1 MAMDY
6 LDEETLV
13 IDKASKGSANTES
26 DQAFS
31 KLVAVHS
38 TSAQEE
44 FLRHF
49 DKAENQLINISSDL
63 LTKTLKI
70 STLSEPD
77 DLTVFRE
84 QFIQG
89 INDIKAQATELT
101 YPIAVIDKL
110 CFLYAVVIDE
120 FIIYT
125 EWGEKRGWEN
135 KTLLSELFGM
145 RNGGELF
152 FSVAEKAARQPHKL
166 IDLLEIIYLFINI
179 GFKGQYREGGAEQL
193 KAFVHQLEQTISQYR
208 TVSGVHCRTK
218 VKLPEVRKPTR
229 RKRYFITSLFFFCL
243 IATSIGLTEFW
254 YTKTHTQRAR
264 DFTFLPNFSERY
276 VLSGEVKDIVF
287 ISQDNDLES
296 PPRHA
301 SKAQAVETSQ
311 RTNLTPSTAN
321 WLVQLATFS
330 SKKNAQAFINNLS
343 PSAYEPIISPYKK
356 YYRVILRA
364 STSEEARRTK
374 AWYVENDQ
382 INAIIVRTSAH
393 DLNKE
398 ESN

>member
-1 MAMDY
+1 MVMDY
-6 LDEETLV
+6 LDEETLI
-13 IDKASKGSANTES
+13 IDKAPKGSTDTET
-26 DQAFS
+26 DQVAS

-49 DKAENQLINISSDL
+49 DKAENQLFNISSDL
-63 LTKTLKI
+63 LTKTLKL
-70 STLSEPD
+70 STLSEPE
-77 DLTVFRE
+77 DLTIFRE
-84 QFIQG
+84 QLIQG

-120 FIIYT
+120 FIIYS
-125 EWGEKRGWEN
+125 EWGEKNGWEN

-179 GFKGQYREGGAEQL
+179 GFKGQYREGNADQL
-193 KAFVHQLEQTISQYR
+193 KAFTYQLEQTISQYR
-208 TVSGVHCRTK
+208 NTSGVHCRIK

-229 RKRYFITSLFFFCL
+229 RKRYLITSLFFFCL
-243 IATSIGLTEFW
+243 IATSIGLTDFW
-254 YTKTHTQRAR
+254 YTNTHAQRAR
-264 DFTFLPNFSERY
+264 DFTYLPNFSQRY
-276 VLSGEVKDIVF
+276 IVSGEVKDIVF
-287 ISQDNDLES
+287 ISEDKDLATL
-296 PPRHA
+296 PRYA
-301 SKAQAVETSQ
+301 SKVDAVEVLQS
-311 RTNLTPSTAN
+311 NKLTPSSSH

-330 SKKNAQAFINNLS
+330 SKQSADAFIDNLS
-343 PSAYEPIISPYKK
+343 PSVYQPISSPYEK
-356 YYRVILRA
+356 YYRVILRVN
-364 STSEEARRTK
+364 TKEEARSTK
-374 AWYVENDQ
+374 EWYVENDQ
-382 INAIIVRTSAH
+382 INAIIVRTSAP

>member
-1 MAMDY
+1 MDY

-13 IDKASKGSANTES
+13 IDRALKGSANPES
-26 DQAFS
+26 DQIFS
-31 KLVAVHS
+31 TLVAVHS
-38 TSAQEE
+38 SSTQEE

-70 STLSEPD
+70 STLSEPE
-77 DLTVFRE
+77 DLTLFRE
-84 QFIQG
+84 QFIQS
-89 INDIKAQATELT
+89 INDIKAQATDLT

-125 EWGEKRGWEN
+125 EWGEKRSWEN

-208 TVSGVHCRTK
+208 SANGVHCRTK

-229 RKRYFITSLFFFCL
+229 RKRYLITSLFFFCL

-254 YTKTHTQRAR
+254 YAKTHSQRAR
-264 DFTFLPNFSERY
+264 DFTFLNSFSQRY
-276 VLSGEVKDIVF
+276 VLSGEIKDIVF
-287 ISQDNDLES
+287 ISQDNDLET

-301 SKAQAVETSQ
+301 SKADALKASQ
-311 RTNLTPSTAN
+311 NNHLTPSSAN

-330 SKKNAQAFINNLS
+330 SKKNAQAFIDNLS
-343 PSAYEPIISPYKK
+343 PSAYEPIISAYKK

-364 STSEEARRTK
+364 DTAEQARSTK
-374 AWYVENDQ
+374 AWYVDNDQ

-393 DLNKE
+393 ELNKE
-398 ESN
+398 KSN

>member
-1 MAMDY
+1 MDY

-38 TSAQEE
+38 TSTQEE

-70 STLSEPD
+70 STLSEPE

-208 TVSGVHCRTK
+208 TASGVHCRTK
-218 VKLPEVRKPTR
+218 VKLPDVRKPTR

-254 YTKTHTQRAR
+254 YNKTHAQRSR
-264 DFTFLPNFSERY
+264 DFTFLPNFSQRY
-276 VLSGEVKDIVF
+276 VLSGEIKDIVF
-287 ISQDNDLES
+287 ISQDNDLEN

-301 SKAQAVETSQ
+301 SKADAVEAAKT
-311 RTNLTPSTAN
+311 TNFTPSSAN

-330 SKKNAQAFINNLS
+330 SKKNAQAFIKNLS

-364 STSEEARRTK
+364 NTSEEARTTK